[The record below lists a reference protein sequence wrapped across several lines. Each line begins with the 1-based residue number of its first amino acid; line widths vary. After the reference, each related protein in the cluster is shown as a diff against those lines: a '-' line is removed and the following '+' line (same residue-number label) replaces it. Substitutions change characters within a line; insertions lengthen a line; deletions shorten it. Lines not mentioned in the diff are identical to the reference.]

1 MSVHPVRSHA
11 HYRKAGPVLYQQL
24 LSSEPFAFNASI
36 ALLAIIAQRAAY
48 GFVRKTNPAARPA
61 AFSVH
66 MTDQINA
73 AVHRDDRRHGPQ
85 DDYGRFVS
93 SIPG

>member
-24 LSSEPFAFNASI
+24 LSSELFAFNASI

-48 GFVRKTNPAARPA
+48 GFRPQNKPGRKAGCFLSAY
-61 AFSVH
+61 
-66 MTDQINA
+66 D
-73 AVHRDDRRHGPQ
+73 
-85 DDYGRFVS
+85 
-93 SIPG
+93 